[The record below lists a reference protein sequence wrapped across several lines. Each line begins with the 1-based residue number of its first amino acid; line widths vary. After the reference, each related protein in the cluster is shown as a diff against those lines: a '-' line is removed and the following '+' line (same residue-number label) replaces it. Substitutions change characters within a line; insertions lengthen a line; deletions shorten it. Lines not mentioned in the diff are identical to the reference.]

1 MELPNLKELS
11 PKSKESTKTKSVK
24 TTDTKKAN
32 GNIAYGTGRRK
43 SSVARVW
50 VKPGKG
56 VIAINGKN
64 IVEYFPRDV
73 YRSLIEKPFVV
84 TNTHGQFDVICTVK
98 GGGTTGQAGA
108 IVHGIARALNVI
120 SEDYRPGLKREGL
133 LTRDSRV
140 VERKKYGKRKAR
152 KKPQFSKR

>member
-11 PKSKESTKTKSVK
+11 PKSKEAGKTKSAK

-32 GNIAYGTGRRK
+32 SNIAYGTGRRK

-56 VIAINGKN
+56 VVTINGKN
-64 IVEYFPRDV
+64 IVEYFPRDA
-73 YRSLIEKPFVV
+73 YRSLIEKPFVA
-84 TNTHGQFDVICTVK
+84 TNTQGQFDIVCTVK

-108 IVHGIARALNVI
+108 ILHGTARALDVM
-120 SEDYRPGLKREGL
+120 SEDNRPLLKKDGL

-140 VERKKYGKRKAR
+140 VERKKYGRRKAR

>member
-11 PKSKESTKTKSVK
+11 PKSKEITKTKSVK

-32 GNIAYGTGRRK
+32 SNIAYGTGRRK

-56 VIAINGKN
+56 VVTINGKN
-64 IVEYFPRDV
+64 IVEYFPRDA
-73 YRSLIEKPFVV
+73 YRSLIEKPFIA
-84 TNTHGQFDVICTVK
+84 TNTKGQFDIICTVK

-108 IVHGIARALNVI
+108 ILHGAARALDII
-120 SEDYRPGLKREGL
+120 SEDHRPLLKKDGL

-140 VERKKYGKRKAR
+140 VERKKYGRRKAR

>member
-11 PKSKESTKTKSVK
+11 PKSKEATKTKSAK
-24 TTDTKKAN
+24 TTDAKKAN
-32 GNIAYGTGRRK
+32 SNIAYGTGRRK

-56 VIAINGKN
+56 VVTINGKN
-64 IVEYFPRDV
+64 IVEYFPRDA
-73 YRSLIEKPFVV
+73 YRSLIEKPFVA
-84 TNTHGQFDVICTVK
+84 TNTQGQFDIVCTVK

-108 IVHGIARALNVI
+108 ILHGTARALDVM
-120 SEDYRPGLKREGL
+120 SEDNRPLLKKDGL

-140 VERKKYGKRKAR
+140 VERKKYGRRKAR

>member
-11 PKSKESTKTKSVK
+11 PKSKETAKTKSAK

-32 GNIAYGTGRRK
+32 SNIAYGTGRRK

-56 VIAINGKN
+56 VVTINGKN
-64 IVEYFPRDV
+64 IVEYFPRDA
-73 YRSLIEKPFVV
+73 YRSLIEKPFVA
-84 TNTHGQFDVICTVK
+84 TNTQGQFDIVCTVK

-108 IVHGIARALNVI
+108 ILHGTARALDVM
-120 SEDYRPGLKREGL
+120 SEDNRPLLKKDGL

-140 VERKKYGKRKAR
+140 VERKKYGRRKAR